1 MKKLL
6 FVLMLAVMVGI
17 GFAQVANYTFSYT
30 AGTYN
35 EITGGT
41 VIATAEVGGSGATS
55 LDDVLY
61 PNTPIPFLFGFNGR
75 RYNQVTVTTNGYL
88 IIGGTATLS
97 YTPVSS
103 TTVADGS
110 IAILGRDLQG
120 NVTDGTLGQI
130 RYETLGSAPNRIYV
144 VQWKNFRRYSGTGE
158 SYNFQIRLKEAD
170 NSIDMVFGT
179 MVVNFTSTTHPQ
191 LGLRG
196 LTSADY
202 INRAVTTDWTAS
214 TAGTINTAVVT
225 LSTTVY
231 PASGTTYSFA
241 APAASGIPNLATAV
255 SPANAATG
263 VFTSSNL
270 VWADGGGWTD
280 GFKLYFGTDNP
291 PTNLV
296 NGTNLGYVTS
306 YDPPVDM
313 AFNTTHYWKIVPYNT
328 FGDNDTGAVWSFT
341 TADMPLTG
349 TKTIGGGGD
358 YATFTA
364 AINALNGAGV
374 GTGGVTFV
382 VADGTY
388 NESPPAINVSGT
400 AASPIVF
407 QSAVGANPVVTPAGG
422 ASTFGFKLNGASYI
436 TFDNI
441 DINGPNTLIYG
452 YWLAGLATG
461 GASYNTI
468 QNCTV
473 TVPYGTSTNYGI
485 YSLGVTGGANS
496 YNTFYNNTINSSYHG
511 IYFTGSS
518 TAGSEAIN
526 TFMTANTITGARS
539 YGIYHGYAIG
549 SQIQNNQISFF
560 AGGTTAYYG
569 INSVGSTTTATI
581 QGNTISG
588 GYTSSTVYA
597 LYNASGTALFYNNT
611 ISNLYNTSSSGW
623 YGFYGA
629 GGEADF
635 FQNTITGI
643 TNTGTAAVYSA
654 YITTGNHKVRNCTIR
669 NITTGGTALYGIYII
684 GGTTHYVHSNKIHNL
699 TYSGTGAGVIY
710 GIHVASGTTNYVYN
724 NMLYDFNN
732 AGGTTAPQV
741 RAFSITSGTTDYIW
755 HNTVF
760 LNSAGTNTN
769 YSTAALYVT
778 ASTNTI
784 DLKNNIFINHSIP
797 GTTGK
802 SVAFWKTTTG
812 YTNISTSTDKN
823 IYHAG
828 DPDAT
833 HLIAFNNATAYPT
846 LAEYKLAISVDQGSY
861 AENVPFVSNTLPY
874 DLHINPAIATRV
886 ESNALVIAQVVNDI
900 DGNLRDEFTPDIGAD
915 EGDFTAIA
923 GPPIAPAHV
932 VLVSPANNL
941 TNVPPDNVTLI
952 WNSVET
958 AGIPQYYEVYV
969 SNDLDQLYD
978 QHFFESIGTTFN
990 LTAQAGVDLG
1000 FDNTWYWAILPVN
1013 DYGSPELDDPDYMI
1027 WRFTTKS
1034 QIQAPT
1040 TLNLGNVWP
1049 GNDKEGTITIQNIG
1063 DDALT
1068 FDATGSPE
1076 FAFGTIGRYS
1086 IPANSSVNL
1095 PYTFTAPAT
1104 AGPYTGYV
1112 TLTETS
1118 PGSAVI
1124 NIVVSGMISTDVAF
1138 GDGSVNIYQPVY
1150 PYYGYTFS
1158 QTIYPASW
1166 FNYPDGYRIE
1176 RLRFYWNPALAPLN
1190 TEAFKV
1196 WLGHTTQESFP
1207 STGAT
1212 WLPVNQMT
1220 LVFDGT
1226 WNITAEPGWKEL
1238 VLQTP
1243 FVYNRN
1249 DNLVLAMDENTPG
1262 YDTSGQTTNS
1272 FFRGTATTGVYRGI
1286 SYYSDSVNPNPD
1298 NPVETPTSRAGYPN
1312 TMFILGEIPNT
1323 PVITVT
1329 PESWDFGNVII
1340 QTYVSKQFT
1349 ISNSGVGT
1357 LTVSDISI
1365 PLGSSYFSV
1374 QNLPTLPVS
1383 LTAGQSTT
1391 FTVRF
1396 APTVAGLQSA
1406 TITITDNRAITEVVV
1421 SGTCTDP
1428 TITAY
1433 PHQENFDGVTT
1444 PNLPYGWSKI
1454 LSYTTGTPNVT
1465 TTTTTPVSSPNLV
1478 YMTNSTDA
1486 NATVMLVTP
1495 PHGIDISSLKTRFYA
1510 RSGTAGQ
1517 TLLIGT
1523 VDNLAPDAVFTQIG
1537 SVALTTTNTQY
1548 TVELNTYAG
1557 DDVFIAFKHGLGAT
1571 SRTIYMDNI
1580 EFIEMVSNDL
1590 SAQSLTGPDFAYA
1603 GVPADF
1609 IITVKNEGLLAQN
1622 SYTVHLVQADV
1633 PIATLNVN
1641 SQILPGATAQ
1651 HTLQWTP
1658 ALPNMY
1664 EVYGRVVLTGDQTPS
1679 NDETLAKRIYVL
1691 PNTTTVFPF
1700 GDPASTVSVNY
1711 LPLSFYYKNS
1721 VTETIYFEDEM
1732 RLESGIINAV
1742 VYKNNFTQ
1750 ELLQKPVQIYMAHT
1764 TAANLTGGWL
1774 PDTYTLVFNG
1784 LVDFPLGANYII
1796 IPLTTPYVFNGGNLA
1811 VRAYRPLDT
1820 TAFAS
1825 TNNFYYTNSSAVH
1838 PTRSRYLRS
1847 DTVTYDPLAPS
1858 AAGTTSSYVP
1868 LTWLVVND
1876 AVLQQEA
1883 VMNGFVYISGTNP
1896 PEPIQGATVTLT
1908 DERYSTTTDET
1919 GFYEF
1924 RFWEA
1929 HTVSVN
1935 VSKFGYYN
1943 QIDSGILLESGE
1955 TYEQDYYMV
1964 PRPRVTVS
1972 GIVTANDAPAG
1983 LEGALV
1989 KLLGIENKQMVTG
2002 AGGAFSFTD
2011 VIGHADTGENYTL
2024 TISKENYESYSAPVA
2039 VWDSP
2044 VNLGTISINE
2054 IAWPAYDLVAAFQ
2067 GNNVQLNWDPAGPPP
2082 FYFNDFETDNGGWV
2096 PSSNWSNPL
2105 GDWEWGTN
2113 YNVANFVDIYGST
2126 SVIPP
2131 PAAYSGTGMWATKLH
2146 TNHTNANGF
2155 SYLTQTLD
2163 FTGFTNTQ
2171 MRFRS
2176 WENLFGNYDY
2186 AQVRV
2191 NGTLVWGPSWDYS
2204 GTQWRERIINLSA
2217 YDGLAAVT
2225 IVFEMYST
2233 SSVNYAGW
2241 YFDDLY
2247 IGPAA
2252 RMDAPTQ
2259 LASAGRDRVLLS
2271 YNVYRLLAADEGT
2284 PANWTL
2290 VAQNVTETS
2299 YLDTGLTEAGTYK
2312 WAVKAVY
2319 SGSLISEAILSN
2331 SLTYVA
2337 SIDAPLNV
2345 VIARTG
2351 DDITLSWGAVTGATT
2366 YKVYASD
2373 DPYSGW
2379 TFLGS
2384 AATNTYLI
2392 TAPAAAHKFYYV
2404 TAANE

>member
-17 GFAQVANYTFSYT
+17 GFAQVANYTFSYA

-41 VIATAEVGGSGATS
+41 VIATAEVGGSGVTS

-88 IIGGTATLS
+88 IIGGTATMS

-120 NVTDGTLGQI
+120 NVTDGNLGEI

-144 VQWKNFRRYSGTGE
+144 VQWKNFRRYNLTGE
-158 SYNFQIRLKEAD
+158 SYNFQIHLKEAD
-170 NSIDMVFGT
+170 NSIDMVFGN
-179 MVVNFTSTTHPQ
+179 MLVNFTSTTHPQ

-202 INRAVTTDWTAS
+202 INRSVTTDWTAS
-214 TAGTINTAVVT
+214 TAGTINTATVT
-225 LSTTVY
+225 LTTTVY

-241 APAASGIPNLATAV
+241 APAATAIPNLATPV
-255 SPANAATG
+255 SPTDTATG
-263 VFTSSNL
+263 VFATANL
-270 VWADGGGWTD
+270 VWADGGGWTN

-296 NGTNLGYVTS
+296 NGTDLGYVTS

-313 AFNTTHYWKIVPYNT
+313 AFNTTHYWKIVPYNA
-328 FGDNDTGAVWSFT
+328 FGDNDTGSVWSFT
-341 TADMPLTG
+341 TADVPLTG

-364 AINALNGAGV
+364 AINALNAAGV
-374 GTGGVTFV
+374 GSGGVNFL

-388 NESPPAINVSGT
+388 NENPPAINVSGT
-400 AASPIVF
+400 ADNQIIF
-407 QSAVGANPVVTPAGG
+407 QAAPEANPVVTPAGG
-422 ASTFGFKLNGASYI
+422 TGTFGFKLNGASYI
-436 TFDNI
+436 TFYNI

-452 YWLAGLATG
+452 YWLAGIAYS
-461 GASYNTI
+461 GASNNNI
-468 QNCTV
+468 VNCSI
-473 TVPYGTSTNYGI
+473 TVPYGSSTNYGI
-485 YSLGVTGGANS
+485 YSLGVTNGANS
-496 YNTFYNNTINSSYHG
+496 NNSFSSNTISSSYNG

-518 TAGSEAIN
+518 TAGSEAYNNYIEI
-526 TFMTANTITGARS
+526 NTITGVRNYAIFHG
-539 YGIYHGYAIG
+539 YGINSHV
-549 SQIQNNQISFF
+549 QNNQISFF
-560 AGGTTAYYG
+560 TGGTTTYYG
-569 INSVGSTTTATI
+569 LYSVGSTTTATF
-581 QGNTISG
+581 QGNTING
-588 GYTSSTVYA
+588 GSTTSTVYA
-597 LYNASGTALFYNNT
+597 MYNSSGTALFYNNT
-611 ISNLYNTSSSGW
+611 VSNLFNTSSSGW
-623 YGFYGA
+623 YGFYA
-629 GGEADF
+629 SGGEADF
-635 FQNTITGI
+635 FLNTITDI
-643 TNTGTAAVYSA
+643 SNTGTAAVYSA
-654 YITTGNHKVRNCTIR
+654 YLTTGNHKVRNCTIR
-669 NITTGGTALYGIYII
+669 NITTGGTSLYGIYII

-699 TYSGTGAGVIY
+699 TYSGTGAGIVY
-710 GIHVASGTTNYVYN
+710 GVHVASGTTNYVYN
-724 NMLYDFNN
+724 NMVYGLNN

-741 RAFSITSGTTDYIW
+741 RGFSITSGTTDNIW
-755 HNTVF
+755 NNTVF

-784 DLKNNIFINHSIP
+784 DLKNNIFVNHSTP
-797 GTTGK
+797 GATGRA
-802 SVAFWKTTTG
+802 VAFWKTTTG
-812 YTNISTSTDKN
+812 YTNFTTGSDRN

-828 DPDAT
+828 TPDAT
-833 HLIAFNNATAYPT
+833 RLIGYNNTTAYQT
-846 LAEYKLAISVDQGSY
+846 LAEYKLAVPFDQASY
-861 AENVPFVSNTLPY
+861 SESVPFVSNTEPY

-886 ESNALVIAQVVNDI
+886 EGNAQVITEVTLDI
-900 DGNLRDEFTPDIGAD
+900 DGNTRNGVTPDIGAD
-915 EGDFTAIA
+915 EGDFTAIV
-923 GPPIAPAHV
+923 GPPIPPEHV
-932 VLVSPANNL
+932 TLVSPVNNL
-941 TNVPPDNVTLI
+941 TGVDPLNVTLLWI
-952 WNSVET
+952 ASDT
-958 AGIPQYYEVYV
+958 GGIPQYYEVYV

-978 QHFFESIGTTFN
+978 QYFFESPATTFD
-990 LTAQAGVDLG
+990 LTAQPTVDLG
-1000 FDNTWYWAILPVN
+1000 FENTWYWAILPVN
-1013 DYGSPELDDPDYMI
+1013 DFGSPDIEAPEFMI
-1027 WRFTTKS
+1027 WRFTTKA
-1034 QIQAPT
+1034 QMQASS
-1040 TLNLGNVWP
+1040 TLDLGNVWP
-1049 GNDKEGTITIQNIG
+1049 GGEKVGTITVQNIG
-1063 DDALT
+1063 DTELT
-1068 FDATGSPE
+1068 FDAAGSPE
-1076 FAFGTIGRYS
+1076 FAFGTLGRYA

-1095 PYTFTAPAT
+1095 PYTFTAPT
-1104 AGPYTGYV
+1104 VTGLYSGFV
-1112 TLTETS
+1112 TLTETT
-1118 PGSAVI
+1118 PGSSVI
-1124 NIVVSGMISTDVAF
+1124 NITVSADISGSVSF

-1158 QTIYPASW
+1158 QTIYPAAW
-1166 FNYPDGYRIE
+1166 FDYPDGYRIE
-1176 RLRFYWNPALAPLN
+1176 KLRFYWNPALAPLN

-1212 WLPVNQMT
+1212 WLPVSQMT

-1238 VLQTP
+1238 VLQVP
-1243 FVYNRN
+1243 FTYNQT

-1272 FFRGTATTGVYRGI
+1272 FFRGTATTGIYRGI

-1312 TMFILGEIPNT
+1312 TMFVLGEIPT
-1323 PVITVT
+1323 VPVITVT
-1329 PESWDFGNVII
+1329 PESWDFGSRII
-1340 QTYVSKQFT
+1340 HTYTTKEFS

-1357 LTVSDISI
+1357 LSVSEIAITGD
-1365 PLGSSYFSV
+1365 SYFTLV
-1374 QNLPTLPVS
+1374 NVPTLPLE
-1383 LTAGQSTT
+1383 LTAGQSAT
-1391 FTVRF
+1391 FGVRY
-1396 APTVAGLQSA
+1396 APTVAGGHTA
-1406 TITITDNRAITEVVV
+1406 TVSITNNDSPVFIGV

-1428 TITAY
+1428 TITVY
-1433 PHQENFDGVTT
+1433 PHLENFDGVTT
-1444 PNLPYGWSKI
+1444 PNLPDGWSKI

-1465 TTTTTPVSSPNLV
+1465 TTTTTPVSSPYLV

-1486 NATVMLVTP
+1486 AATVMLVSP
-1495 PHGIDISSLKTRFYA
+1495 PHGLDIGLLKTRFYA
-1510 RSGTAGQ
+1510 RSGTTGQ

-1523 VDNLAPDAVFTQIG
+1523 VDNIAPDAVFTQIG

-1548 TVELNTYAG
+1548 TVELNSYAG

-1580 EFIEMVSNDL
+1580 EFIEMVNNDL
-1590 SAQSLTGPDFAYA
+1590 SALSITGPDFAFT
-1603 GVPADF
+1603 GEPIDF
-1609 IITVKNEGLLAQN
+1609 TVTVKNEGLLAQD

-1633 PIATLNVN
+1633 PIVTLNVN
-1641 SQILPGATAQ
+1641 SQILPGAEAQ

-1658 ALPNMY
+1658 LVANTYDL
-1664 EVYGRVVLTGDQTPS
+1664 YGRVVLTGDQAPG
-1679 NDETLAKRIYVL
+1679 NDETLAKRIYIL
-1691 PNTTTVFPF
+1691 PDTLTVFPF

-1732 RLESGIINAV
+1732 RLDSGTISTV

-1764 TAANLTGGWL
+1764 SAENLTGGWL

-1796 IPLTTPYVFNGGNLA
+1796 IPLTTPFNYTGGNLA
-1811 VRAYRPLDT
+1811 VRAYRPMDVS
-1820 TAFAS
+1820 AFNS

-1838 PTRSRYLRS
+1838 PSRSRYLRS

-1858 AAGTTSSYVP
+1858 AAGTISSYVP
-1868 LTWLVVND
+1868 LTWLVVDD
-1876 AVLQQEA
+1876 AILQQEA
-1883 VMNGFVYISGTNP
+1883 VMNGYVYEAGTEP
-1896 PEPIQGATVTLT
+1896 PVAIEGALVTLT
-1908 DERYSTTTDET
+1908 DERYTTTTDEN

-1935 VSKFGYYN
+1935 VSKFGYYD
-1943 QIDSGILLESGE
+1943 QIDSGILLESGV

-1964 PRPRVTVS
+1964 PKPRVTVS

-1989 KLLGIENKQMVTG
+1989 KLLGIENLQTTTG
-2002 AGGAFSFTD
+2002 AGGAFSFAD
-2011 VIGHADTGENYTL
+2011 VIGHEDTGENYTL
-2024 TISKENYESYSAPVA
+2024 TVSKENYESYSAPVA
-2039 VWDSP
+2039 VWAEA
-2044 VNLGTISINE
+2044 VNVGTININE

-2067 GNNVQLNWDPAGPPP
+2067 GSNVQLTWDPAGPPP

-2105 GDWEWGTN
+2105 GDWEWAN
-2113 YNVANFVDIYGST
+2113 DYNVANFVYSYTGSN
-2126 SVIPP
+2126 VVAPP
-2131 PAAYSGTGMWATKLH
+2131 TAFSGTGMWGTKML

-2176 WENLFGNYDY
+2176 WENLFGNFDY

-2204 GTQWRERIINLSA
+2204 GTQWQERIINLSA
-2217 YDGLAAVT
+2217 YDGLANVT
-2225 IVFEMYST
+2225 IVFEMYAT

-2259 LASAGRDRVLLS
+2259 LASASRDRVLLS
-2271 YNVYRLLAADEGT
+2271 YNVYRLLAADE
-2284 PANWTL
+2284 ANPENWNL
-2290 VAQNVTETS
+2290 LAQNITETS
-2299 YLDTGLTEAGTYK
+2299 YLDTGLTEGGTYK
-2312 WAVKAVY
+2312 WAVIAKYTAD
-2319 SGSLISEAILSN
+2319 LQSEAILSN
-2331 SLTYVA
+2331 ALTYVA

-2351 DDITLSWGAVTGATT
+2351 DDITLSWDAVTGATT

-2392 TAPAAAHKFYYV
+2392 TAPAAAYKFYYV